1 MEKFELISEIIKSF
15 LLTAASIWGIS
26 VSFKKRGALFLQIVA
41 FALGCMALGNI
52 FVLALNITAPEEVL
66 VTLTKDF
73 NIGLLGI
80 FGMFAFI
87 FSASYG
93 QIDGLGDDHSRELR
107 KYRLLALI
115 APIVNAI
122 ILMAIV
128 FSGIEVHMQIIYAIL
143 FLPAILASYYNLKH
157 LIIPDVELGILACIR
172 KYNLVALIMTV
183 LVLLATAT
191 KQYDVSILYSILNI
205 LTGLIAP
212 IVFYFAKKG
221 SEGWLK

>member
-1 MEKFELISEIIKSF
+1 MENFELISEIIKSF
-15 LLTAASIWGIS
+15 LFTAASIWEIS

-157 LIIPDVELGILACIR
+157 LIIPDVELGILASIR

-183 LVLLATAT
+183 LVLLATVT

>member
-1 MEKFELISEIIKSF
+1 METFELISEIVKT
-15 LLTAASIWGIS
+15 LLFASAAIWGIT

-41 FALGCMALGNI
+41 FGLGCMALGNI
-52 FVLALNITAPEEVL
+52 FVFALNITAPESALES
-66 VTLTKDF
+66 LTSGF

-93 QIDGLGDDHSRELR
+93 QIDGLGDDKSKELR

-115 APIVNAI
+115 APAI
-122 ILMAIV
+122 NLLLLVGIV
-128 FSGIEVHMQIIYAIL
+128 FSGIEAHMQIIYSVL

-157 LIIPDVELGILACIR
+157 LIIPDVELGILASIR
-172 KYNLVALIMTV
+172 KYNLLALIMTALMILTTV
-183 LVLLATAT
+183 SKL
-191 KQYDVSILYSILNI
+191 YDMVILYSILNI
-205 LTGLIAP
+205 LAGISAP
-212 IVFYFAKKG
+212 VMFYFAKKG

>member
-15 LLTAASIWGIS
+15 LFTAASIWGIS

-93 QIDGLGDDHSRELR
+93 QIAGLSDDHSRELR

-157 LIIPDVELGILACIR
+157 LIIPDVELGILASIR
-172 KYNLVALIMTV
+172 KYNLVALMMTV

-205 LTGLIAP
+205 LIGLIAP

-221 SEGWLK
+221 SEAWLK